1 MAKYSFFSL
10 VIVCLTLSACQTTRQ
25 MPIDYLVPAEVSFPS
40 ELRRVAIVNNMSETP
55 ENKLIKSDSSKKDGE
70 IARDVVYYN
79 GDAKIATESLAES
92 IAQGNYFEEVII
104 CDSALRANDKSARES
119 TLSQEEVKELTTQLN
134 ADLLISLENL
144 QLKATKVIQ
153 YLRDFR
159 CYYGSIDLQVHPTL
173 KIYLPNR
180 RGPMLT
186 LNPKDSIFWEEY
198 QTEDAYNIHSVKEV
212 SFLHAHLIK
221 EQDMIAE
228 ASEFAG
234 TIPVKHLLPYWK
246 SAMRTLYTNGS
257 VDMRDA
263 ASYVHRNS
271 WDKALKLWERT
282 FKNSKKD
289 KNKMHAAL
297 NIALYYENKDDI
309 EQAITWAKNAQ
320 DLAGK
325 MENMDERSKERIDIN
340 DIPKFMMTTF
350 YLEELQ
356 ERKAGL
362 ATLNMQMSRFNDD
375 F

>member
-1 MAKYSFFSL
+1 
-10 VIVCLTLSACQTTRQ
+10 
-25 MPIDYLVPAEVSFPS
+25 
-40 ELRRVAIVNNMSETP
+40 
-55 ENKLIKSDSSKKDGE
+55 
-70 IARDVVYYN
+70 
-79 GDAKIATESLAES
+79 
-92 IAQGNYFEEVII
+92 
-104 CDSALRANDKSARES
+104 
-119 TLSQEEVKELTTQLN
+119 
-134 ADLLISLENL
+134 
-144 QLKATKVIQ
+144 
-153 YLRDFR
+153 
-159 CYYGSIDLQVHPTL
+159 
-173 KIYLPNR
+173 
-180 RGPMLT
+180 
-186 LNPKDSIFWEEY
+186 
-198 QTEDAYNIHSVKEV
+198 
-212 SFLHAHLIK
+212 
-221 EQDMIAE
+221 MIAE

-297 NIALYYENKDDI
+297 NIALYYETKDDI